1 MAIRGMNHAV
11 LYVRNAERTAT
22 FYREVLGFRE
32 VTRFGN
38 GAGIFLQAPDSTNDH
53 DVAFFTIGEQA
64 GDSTAGRSTVGLY
77 HVAWEVA
84 TLADLREIEQRLIAA
99 GALVGATDHTT
110 TKALYAHDP
119 DGLEFEVSWLV
130 PADRVTPELL
140 EARSVNRPLDLDAEL
155 ARYGADLAG
164 GGR

>member
-22 FYREVLGFRE
+22 FYRELLGFRE
-32 VTRFGN
+32 VARFGD
-38 GAGIFLQAPDSTNDH
+38 GAGIFLQAPDSRNDH
-53 DVAFFTIGEQA
+53 DIAFFTIGDQA
-64 GDSTAGRSTVGLY
+64 GAPTAGRTTVGLY
-77 HVAWEVA
+77 HIAWEVA
-84 TLADLREIEQRLIAA
+84 TLADLREIEARLAAA

-119 DGLEFEVSWLV
+119 DGLQFEVSWLV
-130 PADRVTPELL
+130 PLDRVTPELL
-140 EARSVNRPLDLDAEL
+140 ERRGVNRPLDLDAEV
-155 ARYGADLAG
+155 ATYGLELAG